1 MKDTKE
7 IAEFLSLL
15 LSPVS
20 AAFISVLIFTF
31 FPINDSLLSNLFFTL
46 LLGIFFLCIFPVI
59 AILYYYK
66 KGKVDIWVSE
76 RTIRTPFYVM
86 AITGYVIAIIIFY
99 YLKNLNL
106 FVLSLSYA
114 LVTIAVMFGNVFRKI
129 SAHGAGIA
137 GPITAITFYFG
148 LPAVPLYLLLPIT
161 IWARLK
167 LKAHSLF
174 EVIMGILI
182 GSIITFGVYNLLYP
196 HSYLL

>member
-1 MKDTKE
+1 MKNDKE
-7 IAEFLSLL
+7 IAEILSVL

-31 FPINDSLLSNLFFTL
+31 FPVHNALSSNLFFTL
-46 LLGIFFLCIFPVI
+46 VLGIFFLCIFPVI

-76 RTIRTPFYVM
+76 RTIRTPFYVI
-86 AITGYVIAIIIFY
+86 AITGYVIATIVFY

-114 LVTIAVMFGNVFRKI
+114 LVTIAVMFGNLFRKI
-129 SAHGAGIA
+129 SSHGAGIA
-137 GPITAITFYFG
+137 GPITAITFHFG
-148 LPAVPLYLLLPIT
+148 LLAIPLYLLLPLT

-174 EVIMGILI
+174 EVIIGILL
-182 GSIITFGVYNLLYP
+182 GTIITYGVYNFLYS
-196 HSYLL
+196 HSYL